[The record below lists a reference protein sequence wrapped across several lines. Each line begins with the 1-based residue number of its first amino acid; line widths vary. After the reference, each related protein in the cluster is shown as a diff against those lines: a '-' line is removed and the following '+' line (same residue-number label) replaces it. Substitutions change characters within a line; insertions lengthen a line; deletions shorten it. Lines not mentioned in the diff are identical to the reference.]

1 MVDQDVQLSRVGG
14 AGARGDPAAGRV
26 IENPISGERIVIRE
40 SGAQNG
46 GRLLVFDLYLPPGA
60 HVPARHVHPAQEEQ
74 FTVVAGRMRFRLG
87 RRTILAR
94 PGDTVRV
101 PAGTPHWFGNA
112 GPGTSHARVEARPA
126 LRLEEAFEA
135 AAAIGTMG
143 PILGARRLPRL
154 TDLALYMLEYRGELA
169 APDVPPLLLR
179 AVLTPLAWLGR
190 RRGRAAG
197 PAR

>member
-1 MVDQDVQLSRVGG
+1 MPEPEQQ
-14 AGARGDPAAGRV
+14 AFATPGRV
-26 IENPISGERIVIRE
+26 IDNPISGERIVIRE
-40 SGAQNG
+40 SGARNG

-74 FTVVAGRMRFRLG
+74 FTVVAGRMRFRVG
-87 RRTILAR
+87 RRTLMAR

-101 PAGTPHWFGNA
+101 PAGTAHWFGNA

-135 AAAIGTMG
+135 AAVMGRERRYPGT
-143 PILGARRLPRL
+143 RLPRL
-154 TDLALYMLEYRGELA
+154 TDLALYMLEYRRELA
-169 APDVPPLLLR
+169 TPDVPAALVR

-197 PAR
+197 PGSAG

>member
-94 PGDTVRV
+94 PGDTVLLAGKGHEQCIFVGDEKLPWDDRGV
-101 PAGTPHWFGNA
+101 ARELLSGHTRPDPATPG
-112 GPGTSHARVEARPA
+112 
-126 LRLEEAFEA
+126 
-135 AAAIGTMG
+135 AIS
-143 PILGARRLPRL
+143 R
-154 TDLALYMLEYRGELA
+154 
-169 APDVPPLLLR
+169 
-179 AVLTPLAWLGR
+179 
-190 RRGRAAG
+190 
-197 PAR
+197 